1 MGTFTYYE
9 IDEQA
14 AKRAKEMNSFSDY
27 RMGSAT
33 ESYRQSVNHAE
44 AVAKK
49 QKAKVDV
56 CFHEKIDVLV
66 DVYAKR
72 LAENLNARFRIDAR
86 VPSILIAGGSNFP
99 TRQKEKQNA
108 ARDQNM
114 AEWKEIEGI
123 LHKIKNTGMGGIS
136 ADRPDAIQQL
146 EGKLKRCEELQKK
159 MRDVNAYYRK
169 HHTLGGCELLTREEN
184 HVLSEALKTAWNPKP
199 YPSYLLSNNS
209 AEIRRLKSR
218 LAELKENQEVGFSG
232 WKFAGEEAVANK
244 EYNRLQLFFEEK
256 PSPEERSMLRKSGF
270 KWAPSTEA
278 VEPDCHFYGGE
289 SSIYTAVEWKETDG
303 TTAKGRSGEKRSK
316 AGTKFMTVPRSAGGL
331 FFRKG
336 R

>member
-1 MGTFTYYE
+1 MGTLTYYE

-33 ESYRQSVNHAE
+33 ESYRQCVNHAE

-56 CFHEKIDVLV
+56 CFHEKIDALV

-72 LAENLNARFRIDAR
+72 LAENMNARFRIDAR

-99 TRQKEKQNA
+99 VRRKEKQNA

-123 LHKIKNTGMGGIS
+123 LHKIQSTGMGGIS

-169 HHTLGGCELLTREEN
+169 HQRVEGCELLTEKEI
-184 HVLSEALKTAWNPKP
+184 HVLSEALKIAWNPKP

-232 WKFAGEEAVANK
+232 WKFAGGEAVANK

-270 KWAPSTEA
+270 KWAPSAEA
-278 VEPDCHFYGGE
+278 WQRQLNRNAISAAGNLPFIQPLNGKKPMELQPRADPVKKGAKQEP
-289 SSIYTAVEWKETDG
+289 S
-303 TTAKGRSGEKRSK
+303 
-316 AGTKFMTVPRSAGGL
+316 L
-331 FFRKG
+331 
-336 R
+336 